1 MKIWNWRTG
10 VCVSRRLRA
19 TASDSSPPAEN
30 SLFLLLLQIRT
41 LAGHTDGI
49 VCLNY
54 DKNVLASGSADSTIK
69 VWNFRNGDCFTLRG
83 HRDWVNSVVLWDG
96 TTTPAEPDW
105 SSTSSLLSSHTA
117 ASSSTSPQHPSSA
130 PPIDPGKM
138 LFSGSDDGT
147 IRLWDLST
155 RECVKVMEGHVGQV
169 QSMRLMIVDREKE
182 DDEQEEEELV
192 LRVRRSGS
200 ADADVQM
207 DGATPQEYEPN
218 PLGVVNT
225 FSHPVP
231 IVPSH
236 RRHEHEHPQ
245 QQPARQA
252 KSPRPQ
258 RDGKQAILVSASLDN
273 TVKVWDVETGK
284 SRKTLFGHSTFSRCF
299 TRHASTASTDLIASG
314 FCSQSRVS
322 GESTSILCESSR
334 PLMTEPSKVS
344 TLPPSSPP
352 LRPRPETDLVIALH
366 SALASLVARRRQVH
380 ADAGRPPRGGHLSP
394 ADRHSDPQR
403 VRRRRG
409 SGLELWGSAQVRGP
423 TLEE

>member
-1 MKIWNWRTG
+1 MEESARTD
-10 VCVSRRLRA
+10 
-19 TASDSSPPAEN
+19 SDLPP
-30 SLFLLLLQIRT
+30 LQIRT

-105 SSTSSLLSSHTA
+105 CSTSSLLSSNN
-117 ASSSTSPQHPSSA
+117 SPQHPSSTSSA

-169 QSMRLMIVDREKE
+169 QAMRLVIVDREKE
-182 DDEQEEEELV
+182 DDDEEEEI

-200 ADADVQM
+200 ADADVLM
-207 DGATPQEYEPN
+207 DGATAHEYEPN

-236 RRHEHEHPQ
+236 RRHEHGHPQ
-245 QQPARQA
+245 HQQQHQQARATSTPAA
-252 KSPRPQ
+252 E

-273 TVKVWDVETGK
+273 TIKVWDVETGK
-284 SRKTLFGHSTFSRCF
+284 SKKTLFGHS
-299 TRHASTASTDLIASG
+299 
-314 FCSQSRVS
+314 
-322 GESTSILCESSR
+322 ESPVQPI
-334 PLMTEPSKVS
+334 P
-344 TLPPSSPP
+344 
-352 LRPRPETDLVIALH
+352 
-366 SALASLVARRRQVH
+366 
-380 ADAGRPPRGGHLSP
+380 
-394 ADRHSDPQR
+394 
-403 VRRRRG
+403 
-409 SGLELWGSAQVRGP
+409 
-423 TLEE
+423 